1 MHRAIASIA
10 AGLALFL
17 ATAAVGFSISTR
29 LWSERLLT
37 EAEEQLTRAIGSP
50 VSIGSLR
57 VHLGLGIEIQAFD
70 IRVWPS
76 PNGARLEVPH
86 ASARPRLLPLLFGRL
101 RLSRLLLDGAR
112 LRVERTADG
121 TWEPPPFAG
130 WFRNDDRRERR
141 HPDELLSPLI
151 ALEAAARSLLAR
163 PVLADTLSIRNA
175 SILFL
180 DAQTDVEHS
189 AGPTETPVALLA
201 QGLRGQLRHRR
212 LHGDAQLDLRAR
224 IFDASGERGSI
235 EWNGRRARDG
245 SIRLAVTAT
254 SLQLPIVAPYVRAL
268 HPHARLRGS
277 VSGVIAFATP
287 SPGEGRLELD
297 LWVRDFQTE
306 VPPSERGGFGPI
318 DVPRARVVG
327 AIEITP
333 QRLRLESVRI
343 DGVELHLEAEGI
355 VERPLQPSSL
365 AQLSLEARNVALD
378 EARHALGW
386 FPHEEREDLAALL
399 EPVKSGRL
407 VTLASR
413 GAATLAGWRELFA
426 GRTLTLPLGFAGE
439 AEFAEVHVRV
449 GATNQLEGLSG
460 RVAWSGDRIDIQD
473 ARASLNGR
481 PLPKLDLTVENVSH
495 LFAARADLEPV
506 ASQAQPLLGLRPLWE
521 ILKGDAGDEPEEG
534 TPAPMPTTVHLEIDI
549 LAHPMFLWPIR
560 AVNAFIVA
568 RDRGVHIVADEG
580 TWGGIPIRGD
590 ADWLFEP
597 EEALSVRLAAAPRP
611 TAAAGTDAAAA
622 GPEDRDA
629 QPARSSRSLD
639 IEPGEADGEWA
650 RGRFSVGAVTG
661 PRWRQTRA
669 VGRFTGVGGVVE
681 IADVQ
686 VDLAP
691 SGRLLASARL
701 ELTEP
706 DAVPFRLHFTVT
718 EGDVGTLSGALG
730 LPSAWASGRINLSG
744 AFEGSL
750 RPKLS
755 PFAEISGGITLS
767 ATDGLLQQRLS
778 PVVALALA
786 SGALNPFA
794 GRDEIRYARV
804 ETVLEFSDGLMR
816 TQSFSLD
823 GPDVRVLVEG
833 EVDLAHPR
841 HEVRAEVALFLF
853 RQLDKALGKIPLLG
867 TLLLG
872 TDEGMMAAYYELSG
886 PWAEPE
892 AKLIPLR
899 SLVTGP
905 GGAVLESGARLLEV
919 PGLLLRGVQ
928 LMLGGDDDAAGDGVA
943 DAGDEPGRPPPPP
956 AHPEPHPRET
966 PAGMPSG
973 S

>member
-1 MHRAIASIA
+1 VHRAIAGIA

-17 ATAAVGFSISTR
+17 ATAALGFNISTR
-29 LWSERLLT
+29 LWPQRLLT
-37 EAEEQLTRAIGSP
+37 EAEEQLTREIGSS
-50 VSIGSLR
+50 VSIGSLQ

-70 IRVWPS
+70 IRVWPG
-76 PNGARLEVPH
+76 PNGARLEIPH

-101 RLSRLLLDGAR
+101 RLSHLLLDGAR
-112 LRVERTADG
+112 LRVERSADG
-121 TWEPPPFAG
+121 TWEPSPVAG

-175 SILFL
+175 GVLFL

-224 IFDASGERGSI
+224 IFDASGKRGSI
-235 EWNGRRARDG
+235 EWDGRRDRDG
-245 SIRLAVTAT
+245 SIRLTVATT
-254 SLQLPIVAPYVRAL
+254 SLQLPFVVPYVRAL

-277 VSGVIAFATP
+277 VSGVITFVTP

-297 LWVRDFQTE
+297 LWLRDFQTE
-306 VPPSERGGFGPI
+306 VPPPERGAFGPI
-318 DVPRARVVG
+318 DVPRARAVG
-327 AIEITP
+327 AIKITP

-343 DGVELHLEAEGI
+343 DGAELHLEAEGI

-386 FPHEEREDLAALL
+386 FPPEQFEDLAALL

-413 GAATLAGWRELFA
+413 GAATLAGWRKLFA

-439 AEFAEVHVRV
+439 AEFAEVHVGV
-449 GATNQLEGLSG
+449 GATNQLEGLTG
-460 RVAWSGDRIDIQD
+460 RVAWSGDRIDIHD
-473 ARASLNGR
+473 TRARLNGR
-481 PLPKLDLTVENVSH
+481 PLPKLDLTIENVSH
-495 LFAARADLEPV
+495 LFAARADLEPI
-506 ASQAQPLLGLRPLWE
+506 ASQVQPLLGLRPLWE
-521 ILKGDAGDEPEEG
+521 ILKSDAGDEPKEG
-534 TPAPMPTTVHLEIDI
+534 TPAPMPTTVHLEVDL

-568 RDRGVHIVADEG
+568 RDHGVHIVANEG

-611 TAAAGTDAAAA
+611 TADAGTDATAAN
-622 GPEDRDA
+622 PEGRDA
-629 QPARSSRSLD
+629 Q
-639 IEPGEADGEWA
+639 ADADWA
-650 RGRFSVGAVTG
+650 RGRFSVGAVTR

-669 VGRFTGVGGVVE
+669 VGRFTGVGGGVE

-701 ELTEP
+701 ELTES
-706 DAVPFRLHFTVT
+706 DAVPCHFSLTVA
-718 EGDVGTLSGALG
+718 EGDVGTLSEAVG
-730 LPSAWASGRINLSG
+730 LPPEWASGRIDLSA

-750 RPKLS
+750 RPPLS
-755 PFAEISGGITLS
+755 PFAQLSGGITLS
-767 ATDGLLQQRLS
+767 ATDGVLQQRLS
-778 PVVALALA
+778 PIVAVALASA
-786 SGALNPFA
+786 ALNPFA

-804 ETVLEFSDGLMR
+804 ETILEFSDGLMR
-816 TQSFSLD
+816 TRSFSLN

-833 EVDLAHPR
+833 EVDLSHPP
-841 HEVRAEVALFLF
+841 HELRAEVALLLF
-853 RQLDKALGKIPLLG
+853 RQLDNALGKIPLLG

-872 TDEGMMAAYYELSG
+872 TDEGMMAAYVELSG

-905 GGAVLESGARLLEV
+905 GGAVLESGARLLEI
-919 PGLLLRGVQ
+919 PGRLLKGVQ
-928 LMLGGDDDAAGDGVA
+928 VMLGGDDDAAGVGVG
-943 DAGDEPGRPPPPP
+943 DSGDEPGRPPPPP
-956 AHPEPHPRET
+956 AHPGPHPREA

>member
-1 MHRAIASIA
+1 MHRAIAGIA

-17 ATAAVGFSISTR
+17 ATAALGFKISSR
-29 LWSERLLT
+29 LWPQRLLT
-37 EAEEQLTRAIGSP
+37 EAEEQLTREIGSS
-50 VSIGSLR
+50 VSIGRLQ

-86 ASARPRLLPLLFGRL
+86 ASARLRLLPLLFGRL
-101 RLSRLLLDGAR
+101 RLSHLLLDGAR
-112 LRVERTADG
+112 LRVERSGDG
-121 TWEPPPFAG
+121 AWEPSPFAG

-151 ALEAAARSLLAR
+151 TLEAAARSLLAR

-175 SILFL
+175 GVLFL

-224 IFDASGERGSI
+224 IFDASGEQGSI
-235 EWNGRRARDG
+235 EWDGRRARDG
-245 SIRLAVTAT
+245 SIRLAVATT
-254 SLQLPIVAPYVRAL
+254 SLQLPFVAPYVRAL
-268 HPHARLRGS
+268 HPHAQLRGS
-277 VSGVIAFATP
+277 VSGVITFATP
-287 SPGEGRLELD
+287 SPGAGRLELD
-297 LWVRDFQTE
+297 LSVRDFQTE
-306 VPPSERGGFGPI
+306 VRPPELGAFGPI
-318 DVPRARVVG
+318 DVPRARAVG

-333 QRLRLESVRI
+333 QRLRLEPVRI

-386 FPHEEREDLAALL
+386 FPQEQFEDLAALL
-399 EPVKSGRL
+399 EPVKSGRI

-439 AEFAEVHVRV
+439 AEFAEVQVGV

-460 RVAWSGDRIDIQD
+460 RVAWSGDRIDIHD
-473 ARASLNGR
+473 TRADLNGR
-481 PLPKLDLTVENVSH
+481 PLPKLDLTIENVSH
-495 LFAARADLEPV
+495 LFAARADLEPI

-521 ILKGDAGDEPEEG
+521 VLKIDAGDEPEEG
-534 TPAPMPTTVHLEIDI
+534 TPAPMPTTVHLEVDL

-568 RDRGVHIVADEG
+568 RDRGVHIVANEG

-590 ADWLFEP
+590 VDWLFEP

-611 TAAAGTDAAAA
+611 TADAEAADPDGR
-622 GPEDRDA
+622 EA
-629 QPARSSRSLD
+629 Q
-639 IEPGEADGEWA
+639 ADGEWA

-661 PRWRQTRA
+661 ARWRQTRA
-669 VGRFTGVGGVVE
+669 VGRFTGVGGGVE
-681 IADVQ
+681 ITDFQA
-686 VDLAP
+686 DLAP

-706 DAVPFRLHFTVT
+706 DAVPCRLSLTVAD
-718 EGDVGTLSGALG
+718 GDVGMLSETVG
-730 LPSAWASGRINLSG
+730 LPSGWARGRIDLSA

-750 RPKLS
+750 RPPLS
-755 PFAEISGGITLS
+755 PFAELSGGITLS
-767 ATDGLLQQRLS
+767 ATNGVLQQRLS
-778 PVVALALA
+778 PIVAVALASA
-786 SGALNPFA
+786 ALNPFA

-816 TQSFSLD
+816 TRSFMLD
-823 GPDVRVLVEG
+823 GPDLRLLVEG
-833 EVDLAHPR
+833 EVDLSHPP
-841 HEVRAEVALFLF
+841 HEVRAEVVLLLF
-853 RQLDKALGKIPLLG
+853 RQLDNALGKIPLLG

-872 TDEGMMAAYYELSG
+872 TDEGIMGAYVEVSG

-905 GGAVLESGARLLEV
+905 GGAVLESGARLLEI
-919 PGLLLRGVQ
+919 PGLLLKGVQ
-928 LMLGGDDDAAGDGVA
+928 VMLGGGDDAAGDGVG
-943 DAGDEPGRPPPPP
+943 DSGDEPGRPPPPP
-956 AHPEPHPRET
+956 AHPGPHPREA
-966 PAGMPSG
+966 PAGIPSE

>member
-1 MHRAIASIA
+1 
-10 AGLALFL
+10 
-17 ATAAVGFSISTR
+17 
-29 LWSERLLT
+29 
-37 EAEEQLTRAIGSP
+37 
-50 VSIGSLR
+50 
-57 VHLGLGIEIQAFD
+57 
-70 IRVWPS
+70 
-76 PNGARLEVPH
+76 
-86 ASARPRLLPLLFGRL
+86 
-101 RLSRLLLDGAR
+101 
-112 LRVERTADG
+112 
-121 TWEPPPFAG
+121 
-130 WFRNDDRRERR
+130 
-141 HPDELLSPLI
+141 
-151 ALEAAARSLLAR
+151 
-163 PVLADTLSIRNA
+163 
-175 SILFL
+175 
-180 DAQTDVEHS
+180 
-189 AGPTETPVALLA
+189 
-201 QGLRGQLRHRR
+201 
-212 LHGDAQLDLRAR
+212 
-224 IFDASGERGSI
+224 
-235 EWNGRRARDG
+235 
-245 SIRLAVTAT
+245 
-254 SLQLPIVAPYVRAL
+254 
-268 HPHARLRGS
+268 

-297 LWVRDFQTE
+297 LWLRDFQTE
-306 VPPSERGGFGPI
+306 VPPPERGAFGPI
-318 DVPRARVVG
+318 DIPSARAVG

-333 QRLRLESVRI
+333 RRLRLESARI
-343 DGVELHLEAEGI
+343 DGVDLHLEAEGI

-407 VTLASR
+407 VTLTSR

-426 GRTLTLPLGFAGE
+426 GRTLTLPMGFAGE
-439 AEFAEVHVRV
+439 AEFAEVHVGVGATNQIEGLNGRVAWSGDRIDIPSARAVGAIEITPRRLRLESVRIDGVELHLEAEGIVERPLQPSSLAQLSLEARNVALDEARHALGWFPHDEREDLAALLEPVKSGRLVTLTSRGAATLAGWRELFAGRTPTRPRGFAGEAEFAEVHVEV
-449 GATNQLEGLSG
+449 GATNQLEGLNG

-473 ARASLNGR
+473 ARAGLNGR
-481 PLPKLDLTVENVSH
+481 PLPKLDLTIENVSH

-521 ILKGDAGDEPEEG
+521 VLKRDARVEPEEG
-534 TPAPMPTTVHLEIDI
+534 TPAPMPTTVHLEIDV

-568 RDRGVHIVADEG
+568 RDRGVHIVTDEG

-590 ADWLFEP
+590 VDWLFEP

-611 TAAAGTDAAAA
+611 TADAGTDTAAA
-622 GPEDRDA
+622 GSEDREA
-629 QPARSSRSLD
+629 QPAGSSRSAD
-639 IEPGEADGEWA
+639 IEAGEADGGWA

-669 VGRFTGVGGVVE
+669 VGRFTGVGGGVE

-706 DAVPFRLHFTVT
+706 DAVPCRFSLTVT
-718 EGDVGTLSGALG
+718 EGDVEMLSEALG
-730 LPSAWASGRINLSG
+730 LPAGWATGRINLSA

-750 RPKLS
+750 RPPLS
-755 PFAEISGGITLS
+755 PFAELSGGITLS
-767 ATDGLLQQRLS
+767 ATDGVLQQRLS
-778 PVVALALA
+778 PIVAVTLA

-816 TQSFSLD
+816 TRSFSLD
-823 GPDVRVLVEG
+823 GPDARVLVEG
-833 EVDLAHPR
+833 EVDLAHPP
-841 HEVRAEVALFLF
+841 HVVRAEVALFLF
-853 RQLDKALGKIPLLG
+853 RQLDNALGKIPLLG

-872 TDEGMMAAYYELSG
+872 SNEGMMAAYFELSG

-892 AKLIPLR
+892 AKLIPMR

-905 GGAVLESGARLLEV
+905 GGAVLESSAKLLEM
-919 PGLLLRGVQ
+919 PGLLLKGVQ
-928 LMLGGDDDAAGDGVA
+928 VMLGGDDAAAEDGIGDT
-943 DAGDEPGRPPPPP
+943 GDEAMHPPPPP
-956 AHPEPHPRET
+956 AHPEPDPREAPT
-966 PAGMPSG
+966 SMPSG